1 MQRFL
6 AYSLLAAMVIS
17 TTQILPAKAQTQD
30 LVSKPVLSA
39 EEGSYEDGQVILTIA
54 APHETPLTE
63 EGTTSFDKEITVE
76 DSWDFGNAEVLGKT
90 EDQKDYLEDKS
101 LYMAKVSSD
110 TYSTK
115 ELLSKLDDQA
125 YVVSAEPDY
134 YQEKFATNDPMVS
147 SQWYLDGANVASEGI
162 HYSGLQQKSSAK
174 TPVVAIVD
182 TGIDYTH
189 EDLAAHMWTNTYPT
203 LAGVYGYDFGNN
215 DSNPMDEDED
225 GHGTHCA
232 GVIGAAANNKT
243 GITGISSNVKLMA
256 LKVFNSAG
264 KAYNSAVIAAF
275 NYIYQAQQLGVN
287 IAAVN
292 CSWGGGK
299 SSSTMKSLIEKIGK
313 AGAVFVFAS
322 GNDGVNHDAAKSKEC
337 PFDLNSPYVVTVGA
351 SDTTDARAGFSDYG
365 ASSVDLF
372 APGSQILSTVNY
384 RSFYPALLPA
394 AERDSLCSYFSSCN
408 TVNKALFQHDGSLHI
423 SDIAHSQ
430 EDSLGNRSSGSL
442 RMKVVPSSTSDTL
455 KFYLDV
461 TDLDLNPNAEY
472 YLGYDIGLKDTSG
485 LEWTHRNA
493 KCSYKSFIDIEDKM
507 YFMTLGLSGN
517 FQSIQ
522 EIYLDNIS
530 ISTANPTSSSL
541 QKYNVYSGTSMAAP
555 SVSAAAAILASTY
568 TKDTAAQRRERLLTC
583 VRKVSKL
590 SRFCKTGGVL
600 DLRKVPTATCSPAT
614 VNNSAKK
621 VKVTKVK
628 LNKKKATLRYKKKL
642 KLKATV
648 SPKKATN
655 KKVKWYVS
663 NKKYASVTQKGVVK
677 PKKKGIGH
685 TVKVYAK
692 AKDGSGKKAYCKV
705 KIKKKK

>member
-1 MQRFL
+1 MRRFF
-6 AYSLLAAMVIS
+6 AYSLLAAMIFS
-17 TTQILPAKAQTQD
+17 TTGIPPAKAQTQD
-30 LVSKPVLSA
+30 LVQKSVPA
-39 EEGSYEDGQVILTIA
+39 AGEEGYEDGQVILTIA
-54 APHETPLTE
+54 SPHKTPLTQ
-63 EGTTSFDKEITVE
+63 EGTASFDKEITIE
-76 DSWDFGNAEVLGKT
+76 DSWDFGDAGVLGKT
-90 EDQKDYLEDKS
+90 REQQDYLEDKS
-101 LYMAKVSSD
+101 LYMVKVSSD
-110 TYSTK
+110 TYSTE

-134 YQEKFATNDPMVS
+134 CQEKFAANDPMVS
-147 SQWYLDGANVASEGI
+147 SQWYLDGANVSSEGI

-174 TPVVAIVD
+174 KPVVAIVD
-182 TGIDYTH
+182 TGIDYNH
-189 EDLAAHMWTNTYPT
+189 EDLASHMWKNPYPA
-203 LAGVYGYDFGNN
+203 LEGIYGYDFGDG
-215 DSNPMDEDED
+215 DSDPMDEDED

-243 GITGISSNVKLMA
+243 GITGISSNVQLMA

-275 NYIYQAQQLGVN
+275 NYIYQAQKLGVN
-287 IAAVN
+287 VAVVN

-299 SSSTMKSLIEKIGK
+299 SSSTMKSLIDKIGK

-337 PFDLNSPYVVTVGA
+337 PYDLNSPYIVTVGA
-351 SDTTDARAGFSDYG
+351 SDTTDNKAGYSDYG
-365 ASSVDLF
+365 AASVDLF

-384 RSFYPALLPA
+384 DSFYPALLPA
-394 AERDSLCSYFSSCN
+394 ANRDSLCSYFSSCN
-408 TVNKALFQHDGSLHI
+408 TVDKTLFQPDGSLGVT
-423 SDIAHSQ
+423 DIIHSP

-442 RMKVVPSSTSDTL
+442 CMKVVPSASNDTL
-455 KFYLDV
+455 MLYLDV
-461 TDLDLNPNAEY
+461 TDLELQSHADY
-472 YLGYDIGLKDTSG
+472 YLGYDIGLKDKDG

-493 KCSYKSFIDIEDKM
+493 RCSHNSFYDTGDRT
-507 YFMTLGLSGN
+507 YFKLLGLSGS
-517 FQSIQ
+517 FQSIR

-530 ISTANPTSSSL
+530 ISTANPGKSSL
-541 QKYNVYSGTSMAAP
+541 QRYTVYSGTSMAAP

-583 VRKVSKL
+583 VRKVSGL
-590 SRFCKTGGVL
+590 SRYCKTGGVL
-600 DLRKVPTATCSPAT
+600 DLRKIPTATCSPASANT
-614 VNNSAKK
+614 TAKK

-663 NKKYASVTQKGVVK
+663 KKKYASVTQKGVVK